1 MRFLWAVGIVVCAL
15 SVAQNSYALEYE
27 DYPLVKLRSLDKITA
42 RTMTYEAKVGSTLKF
57 GDLFIKIQSCRK
69 PPPVEKSEAAAF
81 LQIWQQSGAA
91 KTDAKP
97 SSWIFSGW
105 MFASSPSLSGMD
117 HPVYDVW
124 VVDCAGRDPEPIP
137 EPTPV
142 PEVATEDQVTD
153 ETGAP
158 PSDPPAQEASQETAP
173 TDTDTQETATPAAEV
188 ETATPETEAVI
199 EEPAPAPQADPE
211 PAPAMT
217 PREDAPSS
225 PPSPS
230 FEGIY

>member
-1 MRFLWAVGIVVCAL
+1 
-15 SVAQNSYALEYE
+15 
-27 DYPLVKLRSLDKITA
+27 
-42 RTMTYEAKVGSTLKF
+42 MTYEAKVGSTLKF

-81 LQIWQQSGAA
+81 LQIWQQDTAEKKS
-91 KTDAKP
+91 AKP

-137 EPTPV
+137 EPTPEPV
-142 PEVATEDQVTD
+142 PEPTSEPASEAAPETSSDEPVT
-153 ETGAP
+153 
-158 PSDPPAQEASQETAP
+158 QEADEPASVTAP
-173 TDTDTQETATPAAEV
+173 QPTDQTDAES
-188 ETATPETEAVI
+188 TPELVPES
-199 EEPAPAPQADPE
+199 APAPSI
-211 PAPAMT
+211 AP
-217 PREDAPSS
+217 RDDAPTA

>member
-1 MRFLWAVGIVVCAL
+1 MRVRRVIGIVFCAL
-15 SVAQNSYALEYE
+15 IVAQNSYALEYE

-81 LQIWQQSGAA
+81 LQIWQQGDAA
-91 KTDAKP
+91 KKDVKP

-153 ETGAP
+153 ETGAQ
-158 PSDPPAQEASQETAP
+158 PSDSTAQETPQESAP
-173 TDTDTQETATPAAEV
+173 TDTDTTAVSPSAASESPA
-188 ETATPETEAVI
+188 ETEEAVT
-199 EEPAPAPQADPE
+199 EKPVPAPQAEPE

-217 PREDAPSS
+217 PREDKSSS